1 MNFCSVELLKQK
13 KFLIFSHTEQLLG
26 KPLEV
31 ETFNGDIKRQNGRG
45 GEHANIDLDLK
56 GRVENLNSVC
66 VVQFQNCCK

>member
-1 MNFCSVELLKQK
+1 MLKQINEFLFRGTFETKK

-45 GEHANIDLDLK
+45 GTRK
-56 GRVENLNSVC
+56 Y
-66 VVQFQNCCK
+66 